1 MINMFVTLIRSVI
14 LYFTVILSLR
24 LMGKRQIGEL
34 QPGELVVT
42 IMISECAAAPIQDL
56 DRPALNGI
64 IAIFCLVIL
73 EVLLSV
79 ATLKLPWARRLLDGS
94 PTLIIKN
101 GVIDQKAMKA
111 LRLTIDDISES
122 LRQQGVF
129 DIREVAFA
137 LVETGGKL
145 SVKKKSLKDQPTAE
159 MLGFPEAPD
168 KLPVTVVGDGSINKA
183 SLKVCGISEQQL
195 EKMIK
200 KKKLK
205 QQEIFLMLFD
215 GDKDTYFVKKQ
226 DYGGEKQKS

>member
-1 MINMFVTLIRSVI
+1 MFVTLIRSVI

-79 ATLKLPWARRLLDGS
+79 ATLKLPWARRVLDGS
-94 PTLIIKN
+94 PTFIIKN

-145 SVKKKSLKDQPTAE
+145 SVKKKSHKDQPTAE
-159 MLGFPEAPD
+159 MLGLSPLPD
-168 KLPVTVVGDGSINKA
+168 KLPVTVVGDGSVNKA
-183 SLKVCGISEQQL
+183 SLQICGISEQQL
-195 EKMIK
+195 EKIIA

-205 QQEIFLMLFD
+205 KQEIFLMLFD

-226 DYGGEKQKS
+226 NADSRANQKS

>member
-1 MINMFVTLIRSVI
+1 MFVTLIRSVI

-79 ATLKLPWARRLLDGS
+79 ATLKLPWARRVLDGS
-94 PTLIIKN
+94 PTFIIKN

-159 MLGFPEAPD
+159 MLGLSPLPD
-168 KLPVTVVGDGSINKA
+168 KLPVTVVGDGSVNKA
-183 SLKVCGISEQQL
+183 SLQICGISEQQL
-195 EKMIK
+195 EKIIA

-205 QQEIFLMLFD
+205 KQEIFLMLFD

-226 DYGGEKQKS
+226 NADSRANQKN

>member
-1 MINMFVTLIRSVI
+1 MFVTLIRSVI

-79 ATLKLPWARRLLDGS
+79 ATLKLPWARRMLDGS

-111 LRLTIDDISES
+111 LRLTIDDINES

-168 KLPVTVVGDGSINKA
+168 KLPVAVVGDGSINKA

-195 EKMIK
+195 EKIIA

-205 QQEIFLMLFD
+205 KQEIFLMLFD
-215 GDKDTYFVKKQ
+215 GDKDTYFVKKENA
-226 DYGGEKQKS
+226 DSRTNQKI

>member
-1 MINMFVTLIRSVI
+1 M
-14 LYFTVILSLR
+14 
-24 LMGKRQIGEL
+24 
-34 QPGELVVT
+34 VT

-79 ATLKLPWARRLLDGS
+79 ATLKLPWARRVLDGS
-94 PTLIIKN
+94 PTFIIKN

-145 SVKKKSLKDQPTAE
+145 SVKKKSFKDQPTAE
-159 MLGFPEAPD
+159 MLGLSPLPD
-168 KLPVTVVGDGSINKA
+168 KLPVTVVGDGSVNKA
-183 SLKVCGISEQQL
+183 SLQICGISEQQL
-195 EKMIK
+195 EKIIA

-205 QQEIFLMLFD
+205 KQEIFLMLFD

-226 DYGGEKQKS
+226 NADSRANQKS

>member
-1 MINMFVTLIRSVI
+1 MFVTLIRSVI

-79 ATLKLPWARRLLDGS
+79 ATLKLPWARRMVDGS

-111 LRLTIDDISES
+111 LRLTIDDINES

-145 SVKKKSLKDQPTAE
+145 SVKKKSLKSQPTAE
-159 MLGFPEAPD
+159 MLGLSPLPD
-168 KLPVTVVGDGSINKA
+168 KLPVTVVGDGSTNKE
-183 SLKVCGISEQQL
+183 SLQICGISEQQL
-195 EKMIK
+195 EKIIA

-205 QQEIFLMLFD
+205 KQEIFLMLFD

-226 DYGGEKQKS
+226 NADSRTNQKS

>member
-1 MINMFVTLIRSVI
+1 MFVTLIRSVI

-64 IAIFCLVIL
+64 IAIICLVIL

-79 ATLKLPWARRLLDGS
+79 ATLKLPWARRVLDGS
-94 PTLIIKN
+94 PTFIIKN

-159 MLGFPEAPD
+159 MLGLSPLPD
-168 KLPVTVVGDGSINKA
+168 KLPVTVVGDGSVNKA
-183 SLKVCGISEQQL
+183 SLQICGISEQQL
-195 EKMIK
+195 EKIIA

-205 QQEIFLMLFD
+205 KQEIFLMLFD

-226 DYGGEKQKS
+226 NADSRANQKS

>member
-1 MINMFVTLIRSVI
+1 MFVTLIRSVI

-79 ATLKLPWARRLLDGS
+79 ATLKLPWARRVLDGS
-94 PTLIIKN
+94 PTFIIKN

-145 SVKKKSLKDQPTAE
+145 SVKKKSHKDQPTAE
-159 MLGFPEAPD
+159 MLGLSPLPD
-168 KLPVTVVGDGSINKA
+168 KLPVTVVGDGSVNKA
-183 SLKVCGISEQQL
+183 SLQICGISEQQL
-195 EKMIK
+195 EKIIAK
-200 KKKLK
+200 KELKK
-205 QQEIFLMLFD
+205 QEIFLMLFD

-226 DYGGEKQKS
+226 NADSRANQKS

>member
-1 MINMFVTLIRSVI
+1 MFVTLIRSVI

-79 ATLKLPWARRLLDGS
+79 ATLKLPWARRMLDGS

-111 LRLTIDDISES
+111 LRLTIDDINES

-145 SVKKKSLKDQPTAE
+145 SVKKKSIKDQPTAE
-159 MLGFPEAPD
+159 MLGLSPLPD
-168 KLPVTVVGDGSINKA
+168 KLPVTVVGDGSTNKA
-183 SLKVCGISEQQL
+183 SLQICGISEQQL
-195 EKMIK
+195 EKIIA

-205 QQEIFLMLFD
+205 KQEIFLMLFD

-226 DYGGEKQKS
+226 NADSRTNQKS

>member
-1 MINMFVTLIRSVI
+1 MCVTLIRSVI

-79 ATLKLPWARRLLDGS
+79 ATLKLPWARRVLDGS
-94 PTLIIKN
+94 PTFIIKN

-145 SVKKKSLKDQPTAE
+145 SVKKKSHKDQPTAE
-159 MLGFPEAPD
+159 MLGLSPLPD
-168 KLPVTVVGDGSINKA
+168 KLPVTVVGDGSVNNGGLQI
-183 SLKVCGISEQQL
+183 CGISEQQL
-195 EKMIK
+195 EKIIAK
-200 KKKLK
+200 KELKK
-205 QQEIFLMLFD
+205 QEIFLMLFD

-226 DYGGEKQKS
+226 NADSRANQKS

>member
-1 MINMFVTLIRSVI
+1 MFVTLIRSVI

-79 ATLKLPWARRLLDGS
+79 ATLKLPWARRVLDGS
-94 PTLIIKN
+94 PTFIIKN

-145 SVKKKSLKDQPTAE
+145 SVKKKSFKDQPTAE
-159 MLGFPEAPD
+159 MLGLSPLPD
-168 KLPVTVVGDGSINKA
+168 KLPVTVVGDGSVNKA
-183 SLKVCGISEQQL
+183 SLQICGISEQQL
-195 EKMIK
+195 EKIIA

-205 QQEIFLMLFD
+205 KQEIFLMLFD

-226 DYGGEKQKS
+226 NADSRANQKN

>member
-1 MINMFVTLIRSVI
+1 MFVTLIRSVI

-168 KLPVTVVGDGSINKA
+168 KLPIAVVGDGSINKA

-205 QQEIFLMLFD
+205 QQEIFFMLFD

-226 DYGGEKQKS
+226 DDGGEKQKS

>member
-1 MINMFVTLIRSVI
+1 MFVTLIRSVI

-79 ATLKLPWARRLLDGS
+79 ATLKLPWARRVLDGS

-111 LRLTIDDISES
+111 LRLTIDDINES
-122 LRQQGVF
+122 LRQQGIF

-145 SVKKKSLKDQPTAE
+145 SVKKKSLKDQPTVE
-159 MLGFPEAPD
+159 MLGLAETPD

-183 SLKVCGISEQQL
+183 SLQICGISEQQL
-195 EKMIK
+195 EKMIA

-205 QQEIFLMLFD
+205 KQEIFLMLFD

-226 DYGGEKQKS
+226 NTDSGADKKS

>member
-1 MINMFVTLIRSVI
+1 MFVTLIRSVI

-79 ATLKLPWARRLLDGS
+79 ATLKLPWARRVLDGS
-94 PTLIIKN
+94 PTFIIKN

-145 SVKKKSLKDQPTAE
+145 SVKKKSLKERAIRTTD
-159 MLGFPEAPD
+159 G
-168 KLPVTVVGDGSINKA
+168 GSIA
-183 SLKVCGISEQQL
+183 
-195 EKMIK
+195 
-200 KKKLK
+200 
-205 QQEIFLMLFD
+205 F
-215 GDKDTYFVKKQ
+215 
-226 DYGGEKQKS
+226 

>member
-1 MINMFVTLIRSVI
+1 MIVTLIRAVI

-24 LMGKRQIGEL
+24 FMGKRQIGEL

-79 ATLKLPWARRLLDGS
+79 ATLKIPWVRRVFDGS
-94 PTLIIKN
+94 PTLIIEN
-101 GVIDQKAMKA
+101 GVINQKAMKA
-111 LRLTIDDISES
+111 LRMSIDDVNEG

-145 SVKKKSLKDQPTAE
+145 SVKKKNSKSQPTAE
-159 MLGFPEAPD
+159 QLGISSDPD
-168 KLPVTVVGDGSINKA
+168 RLPITVIGDGKINGG
-183 SLKVCGISEQQL
+183 SLRICKITEGRL
-195 EKMIK
+195 EGMLKEKNIK
-200 KKKLK
+200 KEQL
-205 QQEIFLMLFD
+205 FLMLFD
-215 GDKDTYFVKKQ
+215 GDKDIYLVKKQ
-226 DYGGEKQKS
+226 NSERKEQDSK

>member
-1 MINMFVTLIRSVI
+1 MFVTLIRSVI

-79 ATLKLPWARRLLDGS
+79 ATLKLPWARRVLDGS
-94 PTLIIKN
+94 PTFIIKN

-159 MLGFPEAPD
+159 MLGLSPLPD
-168 KLPVTVVGDGSINKA
+168 KLPVTVVGDGSVNKA
-183 SLKVCGISEQQL
+183 SLQICGISEQQL
-195 EKMIK
+195 EKIIA

-205 QQEIFLMLFD
+205 KQEIFLMLFD

-226 DYGGEKQKS
+226 NADSRANQKS

>member
-1 MINMFVTLIRSVI
+1 MFVTLIRSVI

-79 ATLKLPWARRLLDGS
+79 ATLKLPWARRMLDGS

-111 LRLTIDDISES
+111 LRLTIDDINES

-145 SVKKKSLKDQPTAE
+145 SVKKKSIKDQPTAE

-168 KLPVTVVGDGSINKA
+168 KLPVAVVGDGSINKA

-195 EKMIK
+195 EKIIA

-205 QQEIFLMLFD
+205 KQEIFLMLFD

-226 DYGGEKQKS
+226 NADSRTNQKS

>member
-1 MINMFVTLIRSVI
+1 MFVTLIRSVI

-79 ATLKLPWARRLLDGS
+79 ATLKLPWARRMLDGS

-111 LRLTIDDISES
+111 LRLTIDDINES

-145 SVKKKSLKDQPTAE
+145 SVKKKSLKSQPTAE
-159 MLGFPEAPD
+159 MLGLSPLPD
-168 KLPVTVVGDGSINKA
+168 KLPVTVVGDGSTNKA
-183 SLKVCGISEQQL
+183 SLQICGISEQL
-195 EKMIK
+195 EKIIA

-205 QQEIFLMLFD
+205 KQEIFLMLFD

-226 DYGGEKQKS
+226 NADSRTNQKS